1 MSSYLEMHKLAQNPA
16 AVTTL
21 ATFLL
26 NLPDAGW
33 NEWEANFLADM
44 TQRQAALSTRQGEK
58 LIELRDDA
66 KNFTKF
72 DGFSVAK
79 LVRDCWIAR
88 LDLEEDD
95 EAFIDSL
102 KQQTVTTLKKRP
114 LMRLLRCAREL
125 DLITRYVDID
135 NKRA

>member
-1 MSSYLEMHKLAQNPA
+1 MSSYHELHKLAQNPA

-26 NLPDAGW
+26 KLPDAGW
-33 NEWEANFLADM
+33 SEWEANFLDM
-44 TQRQAALSTRQGEK
+44 IHRQETLTTRQGEK

-66 KNFTKF
+66 KSYSKF
-72 DGFSVAK
+72 DGLSVSS

-88 LDLEEDD
+88 LELSEDD
-95 EAFIDSL
+95 EAFIDGL
-102 KQQTVTTLKKRP
+102 KQHSTTTLKKRP

-125 DLITRYVDID
+125 DLVQRYVDIG
-135 NKRA
+135 